1 LKKSIA
7 MLVVFLFCFCLL
19 SSKSVVVFASSS
31 SEIWIQTYGGNKTHF
46 YTETFVQ
53 TYDGGF
59 MIAGAT
65 EFGPLLLK
73 TDAYGNM
80 EWNQTYEGT
89 FHDYADSLIETSDK
103 GYALIS
109 RGQKLF
115 KFDLNGNLEWN
126 RTLVGG
132 YEAKSLIQTSD
143 GGYAVTGFSGDPLKD
158 ETDYFWLVKTDEHG
172 YNVWNKTYR
181 TVVSGT
187 ATSVIQTIDGGYA
200 MVGSMRGD
208 FGLVKTDS
216 SGELEWSKKYEKTDV
231 DFGTFI
237 FQTNDGGYMLAG
249 TLWNRSLTGHGG
261 LIKTDSNG
269 TLLWM
274 KNYPGGYSMVTAAT
288 SDGGYILCSE
298 LSLTK
303 TDSEGKTL
311 WSKDLYL
318 PESSYASERSVVQAL
333 DGGYAVLGGG
343 GFHASE
349 DNPNG
354 IVNAWIIKTDP
365 VGNVPEFPSWTPL
378 LIALVVVVA
387 VAVVYRR
394 KLKQRK
400 EEQ

>member
-1 LKKSIA
+1 MSKK
-7 MLVVFLFCFCLL
+7 LFLSFVSLFVLASL
-19 SSKSVVVFASSS
+19 PLIGSVYASSMMWS
-31 SEIWIQTYGGNKTHF
+31 QTYGGDKNHF

-53 TYDGGF
+53 ASDGGF
-59 MIAGAT
+59 VIAGAT
-65 EFGPLLLK
+65 ELGPLLLK
-73 TDAYGNM
+73 TDPYGNM

-89 FHDYADSLIETSDK
+89 FNDYADSLVETSDK

-109 RGQKLF
+109 RGPKLV

-132 YEAKSLIQTSD
+132 DRANLLIQTSD
-143 GGYAVTGFSGDPLKD
+143 GGYAVTGSSGDPLKD
-158 ETDYFWLVKTDEHG
+158 ETSYFWLVKTDEQG
-172 YNVWNKTYR
+172 YSVWNKTYR

-187 ATSVIQTIDGGYA
+187 ATSVVQTVDGGYA
-200 MVGSMRGD
+200 MVGSARGD

-216 SGELEWSKKYEKTDV
+216 SGELEWSRKYEKTDI

-237 FQTNDGGYMLAG
+237 VQSSDGGYMLAG

-274 KNYPGGYSMVTAAT
+274 KNYPGGYSMVTATT
-288 SDGGYILCSE
+288 SDGGYILCSD
-298 LSLTK
+298 LTLTK

-311 WSKDLYL
+311 WSKDLHL
-318 PESSYASERSVVQAL
+318 PGSSYASERSVVQTL

-349 DNPNG
+349 DDPNG
-354 IVNAWIIKTDP
+354 IVNAWIIKTDAQ
-365 VGNVPEFPSWTPL
+365 GIPEFPSWTPL
-378 LIALVVVVA
+378 LIVLSVTVA
-387 VAVVYRR
+387 IIVLYRR
-394 KLKQRK
+394 RLSKNQG
-400 EEQ
+400 

>member
-1 LKKSIA
+1 MPSKK
-7 MLVVFLFCFCLL
+7 LFL
-19 SSKSVVVFASSS
+19 SSMVFIVLVSLPLIGSVGASSMM
-31 SEIWIQTYGGNKTHF
+31 WIQTYGGDRTHF

-53 TYDGGF
+53 ACDGGF
-59 MIAGAT
+59 VIAGAT

-89 FHDYADSLIETSDK
+89 FHDYADSLIETSDQ

-158 ETDYFWLVKTDEHG
+158 ETDYFWLVKTDEQG

-298 LSLTK
+298 LTLTK

-311 WSKDLYL
+311 WSKDLHL
-318 PESSYASERSVVQAL
+318 PESSYASEQSVVQTL

-349 DNPNG
+349 DDPNG
-354 IVNAWIIKTDP
+354 IVNAWIIKTDH
-365 VGNVPEFPSWTPL
+365 VGNVPEFPSWFILPL
-378 LIALVVVVA
+378 FLVSTVVVIFCKK
-387 VAVVYRR
+387 
-394 KLKQRK
+394 KLAKSS
-400 EEQ
+400 

>member
-1 LKKSIA
+1 MPSKK
-7 MLVVFLFCFCLL
+7 LFL
-19 SSKSVVVFASSS
+19 SSMVFIVLVSLPLIGSVGASSMM
-31 SEIWIQTYGGNKTHF
+31 WIQTYGGDRTHF

-53 TYDGGF
+53 ACDGGF
-59 MIAGAT
+59 VIAGAT

-89 FHDYADSLIETSDK
+89 FYDYADSLIETSDQ

-158 ETDYFWLVKTDEHG
+158 ETAYFWLVKTDEQG

-298 LSLTK
+298 LTLTK

-311 WSKDLYL
+311 WSKDLHL
-318 PESSYASERSVVQAL
+318 PESSYASERSVVQTL

-349 DNPNG
+349 DDPNG
-354 IVNAWIIKTDP
+354 IVNAWIIKTDH
-365 VGNVPEFPSWTPL
+365 VGNVPEFLSWIILPL
-378 LIALVVVVA
+378 FIVATMVVIIV
-387 VAVVYRR
+387 RNKLSR
-394 KLKQRK
+394 KGLT
-400 EEQ
+400 